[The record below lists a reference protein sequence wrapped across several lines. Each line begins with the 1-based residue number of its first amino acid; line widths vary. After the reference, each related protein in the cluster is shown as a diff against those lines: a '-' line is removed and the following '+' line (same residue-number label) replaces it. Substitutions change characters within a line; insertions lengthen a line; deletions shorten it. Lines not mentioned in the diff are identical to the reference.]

1 LQLTLFP
8 CPLTL
13 ASMNHNAK
21 ALPIL
26 HPTIA
31 VIVFIAMT
39 VFVWQLADE
48 IRERES
54 LTTADSALSSWLH
67 THNDP
72 RLTTAMF
79 AVTAMGST
87 QVVSSIAGLFGIY
100 LISRR
105 RFYWFAAITSSVFGG
120 MLLNKLLKYA
130 FHRPRPFFTD
140 PLLTL
145 TSYSFP
151 SGHTIMATT
160 LYAVL
165 ATFFVFTTK
174 DVRARLLITCAAV
187 VMILLVGFSRIYL
200 GAHCLTDVVGAM
212 AEGLAW
218 LSLCLTAVYWLRHRK
233 HARPG
238 CSQKN

>member
-1 LQLTLFP
+1 
-8 CPLTL
+8 
-13 ASMNHNAK
+13 MNHNAK
-21 ALPIL
+21 TLPTL
-26 HPTIA
+26 HLAIG
-31 VIVFIAMT
+31 VIVFVTMT

-67 THNDP
+67 THNNP

-87 QVVSSIAGLFGIY
+87 AVVSSIAGLFGIY
-100 LISRR
+100 LVFRR
-105 RFYWFAAITSSVFGG
+105 RFYWLAAITISVFGG

-130 FHRPRPFFTD
+130 FHRQRPFFHD

-151 SGHTIMATT
+151 SGHTMMATT

-165 ATFFVFTTK
+165 AAFFVSRTK
-174 DVRARLLITCAAV
+174 DARARVVIICAAV
-187 VMILLVGFSRIYL
+187 VMILRVGFSRIYL
-200 GAHCLTDVVGAM
+200 GAHYPTDVLGAM

-218 LSLCLTAVYWLRHRK
+218 LSFCLITVYYVWHR
-233 HARPG
+233 R
-238 CSQKN
+238 QKNQEFSA

>member
-1 LQLTLFP
+1 
-8 CPLTL
+8 
-13 ASMNHNAK
+13 MNHNAK
-21 ALPIL
+21 TFPRL
-26 HPTIA
+26 HLAIG

-67 THNDP
+67 THNNP

-87 QVVSSIAGLFGIY
+87 TVVSSFAGLFGIY

-105 RFYWFAAITSSVFGG
+105 RFYWFAAIMSTVFGG
-120 MLLNKLLKYA
+120 MLLNKLLKSA
-130 FHRPRPFFTD
+130 FHRQRPFFND

-151 SGHTIMATT
+151 SGHTMMATT

-165 ATFFVFTTK
+165 AIFFLSRTK
-174 DVRARLLITCAAV
+174 DVRTRVLVIFAAA

-200 GAHCLTDVVGAM
+200 GAHYLTDVLGAM
-212 AEGLAW
+212 AEALAW
-218 LSLCLTAVYWLRHRK
+218 LALCLTAVYWLWHRRHSANVTAK
-233 HARPG
+233 D
-238 CSQKN
+238 

>member
-1 LQLTLFP
+1 
-8 CPLTL
+8 
-13 ASMNHNAK
+13 
-21 ALPIL
+21 
-26 HPTIA
+26 
-31 VIVFIAMT
+31 

-48 IRERES
+48 IREHES

-67 THNDP
+67 AHNDP

-87 QVVSSIAGLFGIY
+87 AIVSSITGLFGIY
-100 LISRR
+100 FIFRR

-120 MLLNKLLKYA
+120 MLLNKLLKFA

-151 SGHTIMATT
+151 SGHTMMATT

-165 ATFFVFTTK
+165 AAFFVSRTR
-174 DVRARLLITCAAV
+174 DMRARVLIVCAAV
-187 VMILLVGFSRIYL
+187 VM
-200 GAHCLTDVVGAM
+200 
-212 AEGLAW
+212 
-218 LSLCLTAVYWLRHRK
+218 
-233 HARPG
+233 
-238 CSQKN
+238 

>member
-1 LQLTLFP
+1 MQFP
-8 CPLTL
+8 RLHL
-13 ASMNHNAK
+13 A
-21 ALPIL
+21 IG
-26 HPTIA
+26 
-31 VIVFIAMT
+31 VIVFITMT

-54 LTTADSALSSWLH
+54 LTTTDSALSSWLH

-72 RLTTAMF
+72 RLTRAMF

-87 QVVSSIAGLFGIY
+87 AVVSSVAGLFGIY
-100 LISRR
+100 FISRR

-151 SGHTIMATT
+151 SGHTMMATT

-165 ATFFVFTTK
+165 ATFFLSRLK
-174 DVRARLLITCAAV
+174 DVRARVLIVCAAV
-187 VMILLVGFSRIYL
+187 VMITLVGLSRIYL
-200 GAHCLTDVVGAM
+200 GAHYLTDVLGAM
-212 AEGLAW
+212 AEAIAW
-218 LSLCLTAVYWLRHRK
+218 LALCLSIIYTVWQRRSRYQNRA
-233 HARPG
+233 
-238 CSQKN
+238 Q

>member
-1 LQLTLFP
+1 MEFP
-8 CPLTL
+8 RVRP
-13 ASMNHNAK
+13 A
-21 ALPIL
+21 IG
-26 HPTIA
+26 
-31 VIVFIAMT
+31 VIVFITMT

-67 THNDP
+67 THNTP

-87 QVVSSIAGLFGIY
+87 AVVSSIAGLFGIY
-100 LISRR
+100 FLSRR
-105 RFYWFAAITSSVFGG
+105 RFYWFAAITCSVFGG

-130 FHRPRPFFTD
+130 FHRQRPFFND

-151 SGHTIMATT
+151 SGHTMMATT
-160 LYAVL
+160 LYAMV
-165 ATFFVFTTK
+165 AIFFVSRTR
-174 DVRARLLITCAAV
+174 DVRARVLIIGAAV

-200 GAHCLTDVVGAM
+200 GAHYLTDVLGAM
-212 AEGLAW
+212 AEAIAW
-218 LSLCLTAVYWLRHRK
+218 LSLCLSLIYTVWQRRDRRL
-233 HARPG
+233 
-238 CSQKN
+238 